1 MVTVGATTTL
11 SSAARPVPTPLI
23 DTLLALVVVQLKVV
37 DDPSSMVVSAAA
49 KVSTVG
55 TGGGTGLTVIVTL
68 PFAVPL
74 APVAVNK

>member
-1 MVTVGATTTL
+1 MTVGETRILPSTVWT
-11 SSAARPVPTPLI
+11 VPLI